1 MHFITNVGIK
11 FLLKTIIYG
20 KQIFCNILKRVKK
33 ELFFFILLYI
43 YKMFKEYFMSRMKY
57 DIIDIYICIY
67 IYCVYITAFMGNS
80 GQFYI

>member
-1 MHFITNVGIK
+1 MGNKLFVIFYMK
-11 FLLKTIIYG
+11 KSKKRII
-20 KQIFCNILKRVKK
+20 
-33 ELFFFILLYI
+33 LFYSIIYI